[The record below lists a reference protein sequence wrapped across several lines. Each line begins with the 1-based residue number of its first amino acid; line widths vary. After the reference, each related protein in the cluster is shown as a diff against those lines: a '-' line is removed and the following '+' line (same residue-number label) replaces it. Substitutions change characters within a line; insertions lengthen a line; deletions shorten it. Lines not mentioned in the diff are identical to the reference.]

1 MLTARDTESDKVLG
15 LESGADDDVVNSRT
29 ASRRSWSPSGNPAV
43 RYSASYEVGVAV

>member
-29 ASRRSWSPSGNPAV
+29 ASRRSWSTERQSGGAV
-43 RYSASYEVGVAV
+43 LRFV